1 MIDNRL
7 ALMCGVDIPVPQCQ
21 VAIHQPR
28 IREIAMLGEKEYFI
42 GAQVLCI
49 DKNMYSEDENL
60 LLDTN
65 NFQIFMTIMFE
76 KEVAD
81 KKAIVMQLLEVL
93 FPNFKVAL
101 TPRSMIFKNI
111 KVADAPNILIDESN
125 FEYLQKALRDIFFFN
140 SNNMSHDSY
149 NPQGDK
155 AKEIAAKLMRGRQ
168 RIAAEKGEDN
178 SSSLAQYT
186 SVLTVGLNS
195 MSLNDV
201 MNMTMYQLYDL
212 VQRYMLWVNWDLDI
226 RTRLAGGSPDSSPD
240 NWMKNIH

>member
-7 ALMCGVDIPVPQCQ
+7 SLMCGVDIPIPQCQ
-21 VAIHQPR
+21 IAVHQPR
-28 IREIAMLGEKEYFI
+28 IKEIAMMGEKEYLI

-49 DKNMYSEDENL
+49 DKNMYSQDENL
-60 LLDTN
+60 LSDTN

-81 KKAIVMQLLEVL
+81 KRAMVIQLLEIL
-93 FPNFKVAL
+93 FPEFKVAL
-101 TPRSMIFKNI
+101 TPRSMIFKNTKI
-111 KVADAPNILIDESN
+111 ADAPSILIDESN
-125 FEYLQKALRDIFFFN
+125 FEFLQNVLKDIFCF
-140 SNNMSHDSY
+140 SSSDPSQSSY
-149 NPQGDK
+149 NPQSDK

-168 RIAAEKGEDN
+168 RIAAEKGEDKA
-178 SSSLAQYT
+178 STLTQYT
-186 SVLTVGLNS
+186 SILTIGLNS

-201 MNMTMYQLYDL
+201 MNLTMFQLHDL

>member
-7 ALMCGVDIPVPQCQ
+7 SLMCGVDIPIPQCQ
-21 VAIHQPR
+21 IAVHQPR
-28 IREIAMLGEKEYFI
+28 IKEIAMMGEKEYLI

-49 DKNMYSEDENL
+49 DKNMYSQDENL
-60 LLDTN
+60 LSDTN

-81 KKAIVMQLLEVL
+81 KRAMVIQLLEIL
-93 FPNFKVAL
+93 FPEFKVAL
-101 TPRSMIFKNI
+101 TPRSMIFKNTKI
-111 KVADAPNILIDESN
+111 ADAPSILIDESN
-125 FEYLQKALRDIFFFN
+125 FEFLQNVLKDIFCF
-140 SNNMSHDSY
+140 SSSDPSQSSY
-149 NPQGDK
+149 NPQSDK

-168 RIAAEKGEDN
+168 RIAAEKGEDKA
-178 SSSLAQYT
+178 STLTQYT
-186 SVLTVGLNS
+186 SVLTIGLNS

-201 MNMTMYQLYDL
+201 MNLTMFQLHDL

>member
-1 MIDNRL
+1 MIDIGL
-7 ALMCGVDIPVPQCQ
+7 SLMCGTDIPIPQCQ
-21 VAIHQPR
+21 IAVHQPR
-28 IREIAMLGEKEYFI
+28 IREIALMGEKEYFV
-42 GAQVLCI
+42 GAQILCI
-49 DKNMYSEDENL
+49 DKNVYSEDENL
-60 LLDTN
+60 LSDTN

-81 KKAIVMQLLEVL
+81 KKAMVIQLLEVL
-93 FPNFKVAL
+93 FPGFKVTL
-101 TPRSMIFKNI
+101 TPRSMIFQNTKI
-111 KVADAPNILIDESN
+111 ADAPSVLIDESN
-125 FEYLQKALRDIFFFN
+125 FDFLQETLRDIFCFN
-140 SNNMSHDSY
+140 SNNMSHDSF

-178 SSSLAQYT
+178 SSSLTQYT
-186 SVLTVGLNS
+186 SVLTIGLNS
-195 MSLNDV
+195 MSLKDV
-201 MNMTMYQLYDL
+201 LDLTVYQLYDL

>member
-7 ALMCGVDIPVPQCQ
+7 TLMCGVDIPVPQCQ
-21 VAIHQPR
+21 IAIHQPR
-28 IREIAMLGEKEYFI
+28 IREIAMMGEKEFLTA
-42 GAQVLCI
+42 AQLLCI
-49 DKNMYSEDENL
+49 DKSIYSEDENL
-60 LLDTN
+60 LSNSN

-81 KKAIVMQLLEVL
+81 KKAMVLQLLSVL
-93 FPNFKVAL
+93 FPDFKIAL
-101 TPRSMIFKNI
+101 TPRSMIFKNVKI
-111 KVADAPNILIDESN
+111 ADAPNILIDESN
-125 FEYLQKALRDIFFFN
+125 FEFLQDALSNIFCLN
-140 SNNMSHDSY
+140 STNPSQDSY

-178 SSSLAQYT
+178 SSALTQYT
-186 SVLTVGLNS
+186 SVLIVGLNS
-195 MSLNDV
+195 MSLEDA
-201 MNMTMYQLYDL
+201 MNLTLYQLYDL

>member
-21 VAIHQPR
+21 IAIHQPR

-60 LLDTN
+60 LSDTN

-81 KKAIVMQLLEVL
+81 KRAMVIQLLEIL
-93 FPNFKVAL
+93 FPEFKVAL
-101 TPRSMIFKNI
+101 TPRSMIFKNTKI
-111 KVADAPNILIDESN
+111 ADAPSILIDESN
-125 FEYLQKALRDIFFFN
+125 FEFLQNVLKDIFCF
-140 SNNMSHDSY
+140 SSSDPSQSSY
-149 NPQGDK
+149 NPQSDK

-168 RIAAEKGEDN
+168 RIAAEKGEDKA
-178 SSSLAQYT
+178 STLTQYT
-186 SVLTVGLNS
+186 SVLTIGLNS

-201 MNMTMYQLYDL
+201 MNLTMFQLHDL